1 MQNCIWNISFV
12 LELRRIIQISEGH
25 LGAKHQAIFLRSE
38 KCHPYAKQIARQLSW
53 RFIIPLR
60 AGRLSNLAFPRLR
73 NLILAGKR
81 GLRMPDVL

>member
-1 MQNCIWNISFV
+1 M
-12 LELRRIIQISEGH
+12 EH
-25 LGAKHQAIFLRSE
+25 LGAKRQAILLRSE

-73 NLILAGKR
+73 NLILAGKP